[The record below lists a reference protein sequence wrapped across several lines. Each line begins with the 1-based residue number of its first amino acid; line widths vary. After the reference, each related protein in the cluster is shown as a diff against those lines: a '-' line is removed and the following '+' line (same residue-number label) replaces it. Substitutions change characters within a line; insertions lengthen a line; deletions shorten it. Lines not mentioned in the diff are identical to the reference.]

1 VNRRQFLKRALLG
14 AGGTAIAISG
24 FGTLTKA
31 TPPSSMAA
39 TINTE
44 STIFS
49 ACEMCRNQCPIAVKV
64 VNGKVQKINGNPH
77 DEEFGG
83 VLCAR
88 GNAGP
93 SLLYDP
99 QRLKKPMLR
108 TGERGTGKY
117 KEVSWDEAYKYI
129 ADKLK
134 TIQQDH
140 GGESVAF
147 ASRKGPHDWFFRS
160 IAKGIGSPNMFSH
173 EATCPMTRSV
183 ALHSIF
189 GVEGIAADYGNAKY
203 IVSIGRNWLEGIH
216 VAQTRGIMKAIGNGA
231 KLVVL
236 DPRFS
241 VTASMG
247 EWLPIK
253 GATDL
258 AFVMAM
264 ANVMIADGK
273 YDKAFIEQYTSGF
286 DQWKE
291 TVKDKTPEWAE
302 KETGIPKET
311 ILRITREFVEASPRA
326 ILDFGWRTGLTSND
340 YQLRRAIMFV
350 NMMIGNFETP
360 GGYYRVKNGFVVNRF
375 PEMVGFANGLGSVS
389 QPSFPKPVTSRID
402 GTGIKGIPSQLIPE
416 GDGAVGQI
424 VESILT
430 EQPYQ
435 IKAWMVHRFNPVIS
449 ITESDRVIEA
459 LKKLDLLVVCDLYMT
474 DTAMFADVILPECTY
489 LERYEQVYDMSG
501 LIPKF
506 VLRQPAVPLVYPD
519 TKPAWQIYKELG
531 QKMGL
536 GQYFPY
542 TDIENYINQQLAS
555 TGVTLNQMKEK
566 GVWTP
571 AGMAP
576 FYIRAT
582 DPKASLDNV
591 ISKASKKIEFYSEEV
606 QEATKQGIPQYKQYP
621 QPEEGEFRFVQ
632 GKVAVHTNAGTANV
646 PVLNEVMSENPLWIN
661 TVSADKLGI
670 RDGDTILI
678 SAGKYEHKGTAKVT
692 QGIRADTVFCY
703 HGFGRISPEL
713 KRAYGKGING
723 NKLIPNEIGEVGN
736 VCTSVTF
743 VTVKKA

>member
-1 VNRRQFLKRALLG
+1 MNRRQFLKSALLG

-31 TPPSSMAA
+31 APPSSMA
-39 TINTE
+39 TNNTE
-44 STIFS
+44 ATVFS

-64 VNGKVQKINGNPH
+64 VNGKVSKIDGNPN
-77 DEEFGG
+77 DAEFGG

-117 KEVSWDEAYKYI
+117 KEVSWDEAYTYI
-129 ADKLK
+129 AEKLNV
-134 TIQQDH
+134 IRQND
-140 GGESVAF
+140 GGEAVAF
-147 ASRKGPHDWFFRS
+147 ASRKGPHDWFFRT

-173 EATCPMTRSV
+173 EATCPLTRSV
-183 ALHSIF
+183 ALDSMF

-203 IVSIGRNWLEGIH
+203 IVSVGRNWLEGIH
-216 VAQTRGIMKAIGNGA
+216 VAQTRAIMKAVGNGA
-231 KLVVL
+231 KLVAL

-247 EWLPIK
+247 EWIPIK

-264 ANVMIADGK
+264 ANVMIAEEK
-273 YDKAFIEQYTSGF
+273 YDKDFVEHYTLGF

-291 TVKDKTPEWAE
+291 AVKDKTPEWAE
-302 KETGIPKET
+302 QETGIPKDT
-311 ILRITREFVEASPRA
+311 ILRIAREFAEARPRA
-326 ILDFGWRTGLTSND
+326 ILDFGWRTGLTPND
-340 YQLRRAIMFV
+340 YQLRRAIMIV

-360 GGYYRVKNGFVVNRF
+360 GGYYRIKNAFVVNRF
-375 PEMVGFANGLGSVS
+375 PEMTGFANGLGAVG
-389 QPSFPKPVTSRID
+389 QPAFPKAVTSRID
-402 GTGIKGIPSQLIPE
+402 GTGIKGIPNQLIPE

-424 VESILT
+424 TESILT
-430 EQPYQ
+430 GQPYP
-435 IKAWMVHRFNPVIS
+435 IKAWLVHRFNPVIS
-449 ITESDRVIEA
+449 LPESDRVIEA

-489 LERYEQVYDMSG
+489 LERYEPVYDMSG
-501 LIPKF
+501 LTPKY

-531 QKMGL
+531 EKMGL

-542 TDIENYINQQLAS
+542 TDIVNYINQQLAP
-555 TGVTLNQMKEK
+555 TGLTLNQLKEK

-571 AGMAP
+571 AGMKP
-576 FYIRAT
+576 FYLRLS
-582 DPKASLDNV
+582 DPRASLDNV
-591 ISKASKKIEFYSEEV
+591 ISKPSKKIEFYSEEV
-606 QEATKQGIPQYKQYP
+606 QEATQQGIPKYIQYA
-621 QPEEGEFRFVQ
+621 QPEEGKFRFVQ
-632 GKVAVHTNAGTANV
+632 GKVAVHTNAGTVNV
-646 PVLNEVMSENPLWIN
+646 PVLNELMPQNSLWIN
-661 TVSADKLGI
+661 KTSAGKLGI
-670 RDGDTILI
+670 RDGDAIII

-692 QGIRADTVFCY
+692 QGIRPDTVFCY

-713 KRAYGKGING
+713 KRAYGKGIND

-736 VCTSVTF
+736 VCTSMTF